1 MRKIRIGN
9 DIRLKLK
16 IEPNTEAGFDKID
29 EFDQS
34 NVKQLRCYLIN
45 TSWFRPK
52 KDEIHP
58 KPFLRV
64 GFPEFYHPTHHNI
77 NNAGFPSYHMLPAN
91 MCNYDRFSP
100 DFHDFHWWPGYRGFG
115 LHPEHFHD
123 HCCHIQHGPRPKP
136 SCCGFEPWWPFDYH
150 FHPDHFGYWPHH
162 DHFMHDHI
170 HDPHCLNHPPLPPC
184 AEPHHPEPEPYDIF
198 GRTIEDHRHPDP
210 YLPYYL
216 ADSQVL
222 NEKNTLTCFFPAVQ
236 QKLCGTYKL
245 VVILTVFEQG
255 WGRHNLRTYTIDK
268 GDVFELVDDET
279 GESGNITIYPDTTGD
294 REDLFSLIYTGT
306 SNYTMASNTVMHVGE
321 YDSLGTDYN
330 IFVVLKDGTTVLY
343 NPVDWHFT
351 ELKFESS
358 DESVVKV
365 GKDGT
370 LYAQDIDGAEATAT
384 ITVTDIDGK
393 VAPAEYTVTVRYMDT
408 IKIGFS
414 SESEPENITS
424 DDDFLGTYKIIT
436 GTYSVPNNKS
446 GNYMWVFSQRK
457 IHYIKGT
464 EDDDEIVAE
473 LSSGF
478 RIPMTN
484 MTDDMIKDGYF
495 CYRSAAPILSGD
507 IKFKIKFA

>member
-1 MRKIRIGN
+1 
-9 DIRLKLK
+9 
-16 IEPNTEAGFDKID
+16 
-29 EFDQS
+29 
-34 NVKQLRCYLIN
+34 
-45 TSWFRPK
+45 
-52 KDEIHP
+52 
-58 KPFLRV
+58 
-64 GFPEFYHPTHHNI
+64 
-77 NNAGFPSYHMLPAN
+77 
-91 MCNYDRFSP
+91 
-100 DFHDFHWWPGYRGFG
+100 
-115 LHPEHFHD
+115 
-123 HCCHIQHGPRPKP
+123 
-136 SCCGFEPWWPFDYH
+136 
-150 FHPDHFGYWPHH
+150 
-162 DHFMHDHI
+162 
-170 HDPHCLNHPPLPPC
+170 
-184 AEPHHPEPEPYDIF
+184 
-198 GRTIEDHRHPDP
+198 
-210 YLPYYL
+210 
-216 ADSQVL
+216 
-222 NEKNTLTCFFPAVQ
+222 
-236 QKLCGTYKL
+236 
-245 VVILTVFEQG
+245 
-255 WGRHNLRTYTIDK
+255 
-268 GDVFELVDDET
+268 
-279 GESGNITIYPDTTGD
+279 
-294 REDLFSLIYTGT
+294 
-306 SNYTMASNTVMHVGE
+306 MASNTVMHVGE

-370 LYAQDIDGAEATAT
+370 LYAQDIDGTEATAT

-457 IHYIKGT
+457 IHYIKST
-464 EDDDEIVAE
+464 EDDDEVVAE